1 MKGYPGLGAPSMTAD
16 TADDDFLLEL
26 LNTTPVADGTQ
37 VDELADPD
45 AGRRWLRAH
54 GGTGTT
60 QELRHLLAAR
70 DTLQRVT
77 RGDGA
82 PADLQKLL
90 TGVARVPRVTAHG
103 IDWVVEAPAER
114 MPAVRAVTVWG
125 ALQEGRPGRLRPC
138 ANDEC
143 RLFLLDRS
151 KANTARWCSMA
162 ACGNRMKARRHHRR
176 ARATAAD

>member
-1 MKGYPGLGAPSMTAD
+1 MADD
-16 TADDDFLLEL
+16 TADDDLLLEL

-37 VDELADPD
+37 VDELADPE

-54 GGTGTT
+54 GGSGTA
-60 QELRHLLAAR
+60 QELRHLLEAR
-70 DTLQRVT
+70 DALQRVV
-77 RGDGA
+77 RGDGQ

-90 TGVARVPRVTAHG
+90 AGVARTPRVAPHG
-103 IDWVVEAPAER
+103 IDWVLEAPSDR
-114 MPAVRAVTVWG
+114 VPAVRAVTAWG
-125 ALQEGRPGRLRPC
+125 VLQESRPGRLRPC

-176 ARATAAD
+176 ARAAAAG

>member
-1 MKGYPGLGAPSMTAD
+1 MTAE
-16 TADDDFLLEL
+16 TADDEYLLEL

-37 VDELADPD
+37 VDELADPA

-54 GGTGTT
+54 GGTGTA

-70 DTLQRVT
+70 DALQRVT
-77 RGDGA
+77 RGDAA
-82 PADLQKLL
+82 PVELQKLL
-90 TGVARVPRVTAHG
+90 TGVARVPRVSAHG
-103 IDWVVEAPAER
+103 VDWVLEAPAER
-114 MPAVRAVTVWG
+114 MPAVRAVTAWG
-125 ALQEGRPGRLRPC
+125 ALQEARPGRLRPC

-176 ARATAAD
+176 ARAAAG

>member
-1 MKGYPGLGAPSMTAD
+1 MTAA
-16 TADDDFLLEL
+16 TTDDDFLLEL
-26 LNTTPVADGTQ
+26 LNTTPVVDGTP
-37 VDELADPD
+37 VDELAGPD

-54 GGTGTT
+54 GGTGTAP
-60 QELRHLLAAR
+60 ELRHLLAAR
-70 DTLQRVT
+70 DALQGVT
-77 RGDGA
+77 RGEGDA
-82 PADLQKLL
+82 ADLQELL
-90 TGVARVPRVTAHG
+90 TGVARVPRVAAHG
-103 IDWVVEAPAER
+103 IDWVLEAPAYR
-114 MPAVRAVTVWG
+114 MPAVRAVTAWG

>member
-1 MKGYPGLGAPSMTAD
+1 MTAE
-16 TADDDFLLEL
+16 TADDDYLLEL

-37 VDELADPD
+37 VDELADPA

-54 GGTGTT
+54 GGTGTA

-70 DTLQRVT
+70 DALQRVT
-77 RGDGA
+77 RGDSA
-82 PADLQKLL
+82 SAELQKLL
-90 TGVARVPRVTAHG
+90 TGVARVPRVSAHG
-103 IDWVVEAPAER
+103 VDWVLEAPAER
-114 MPAVRAVTVWG
+114 MPAVRAVTAWG

-176 ARATAAD
+176 ARAAAD